1 MDFACHTWNFHD
13 LTLPEALGT
22 IARLG
27 FRCVDIAP
35 SPAKAA
41 ANPRRMADELLDD
54 LNTYQLR
61 VTDLLILLPR
71 ISLADWQEKD
81 VEMFTALLPLANA
94 LRAPGLTVSPG
105 VQQEDAFERVV
116 EALTAMVAAGKAAG
130 LRVSIEAQPDSMAQT
145 PDAALK
151 LLDAV
156 PGLELTLDWA
166 NLVYM
171 KAPHEAIAALLP
183 RTRHVQVRQAAP
195 GKLQTP
201 FEQGKIDLGRVI
213 EALIAAGYGG
223 AVCVELVNAAGRHG
237 IIPVPPARESARL
250 RDTLRAL
257 YRSKAPKETG

>member
-35 SPAKAA
+35 NPAKAA
-41 ANPRRMADELLDD
+41 ANPHRMAAEILDD
-54 LNTYQLR
+54 LNTYALR

-71 ISLADWQEKD
+71 ISLADVWEKD
-81 VEMFTALLPLANA
+81 VEMFSALLPLATD
-94 LRAPGLTVSPG
+94 LHAPGV
-105 VQQEDAFERVV
+105 FERVCG
-116 EALTAMVAAGKAAG
+116 ALTAMVEAGKAAG

-145 PDAALK
+145 PDAALR

-166 NLVYM
+166 NLVYQ
-171 KAPHEAIAALLP
+171 KAAHEAIAALLP
-183 RTRHVQVRQAAP
+183 RTRHIQVRQAAP

-201 FEQGKIDLGRVI
+201 LEQGKIDLKRMMD
-213 EALIAAGYGG
+213 ALVQANYSG
-223 AVCVELVNAAGRHG
+223 AVCVELVNVAGRHG
-237 IIPVPPARESARL
+237 IIAVSPARESARL
-250 RDTLRAL
+250 RDTLRDL
-257 YRSKAPKETG
+257 YRAR

>member
-35 SPAKAA
+35 NPAKAA
-41 ANPRRMADELLDD
+41 ANPHRMAAEILDD
-54 LNTYQLR
+54 LNTYALR

-71 ISLADWQEKD
+71 ISLADVWEKD
-81 VEMFTALLPLANA
+81 VEMFSALLPLATD
-94 LRAPGLTVSPG
+94 LHAPGVTLSPG
-105 VQQEDAFERVV
+105 VYQEGAFERVCG
-116 EALTAMVAAGKAAG
+116 ALTAMVEAGKAAG

-145 PDAALK
+145 PDAALR

-166 NLVYM
+166 NLVYQ
-171 KAPHEAIAALLP
+171 KAAHEAIAALLP
-183 RTRHVQVRQAAP
+183 RTRHIQVRQAAP

-201 FEQGKIDLGRVI
+201 FEQGKIDLKRMMD
-213 EALIAAGYGG
+213 ALVQANYSG
-223 AVCVELVNAAGRHG
+223 AVCVELVNVAGRHG
-237 IIPVPPARESARL
+237 IIAVSPARESARL
-250 RDTLRAL
+250 RDTLRDL
-257 YRSKAPKETG
+257 YRAR